1 MTFQVLSR
9 ISLANHPS
17 LLAQQYDAAA
27 STWDQKLQYIGLNRV
42 YERLF
47 KALENQYLRQKMRV
61 YRAFE
66 VEWLSTKTN
75 DSAQTKAR
83 E

>member
-1 MTFQVLSR
+1 MTLKM
-9 ISLANHPS
+9 LPHLLPANYPPP
-17 LLAQQYDAAA
+17 LAQQYDAAA